1 LYGRRRDRRRRAD
14 HEDRKHHQ
22 GHRHRDDSDNIAR
35 VKLKIPKFIGKED
48 ADAYL
53 KWVEQC
59 DQIFRVH
66 NLSDQ
71 RCVNLASVEF
81 SGYALTW
88 WNQVQENQLELGCD
102 YINTWAELKRVMRRR
117 FVPSS
122 YQCDLRNRLQVL
134 MQGKRTVDEYYKE
147 MELLLVRAEIRE
159 DPESKMA
166 KFLSGL
172 NEEIAGFVEMFPYH
186 SLQDLVDQA
195 KRTERKIQHEA
206 HGKSYSSHS
215 IAAPWRKQQSSTS
228 FGGGRS
234 HGAAARPS
242 SSNATSK
249 MVVSSASSLANRQ
262 RPAASTVAPS
272 ANSAATSS
280 TRSRA
285 IECHKTMIVNEHG
298 EWESESDLEDEGPRF
313 DDEIE
318 SEKSEEIQPDE
329 ADNNCFISRRVLSV
343 AATKEDNNQRHN
355 LFHTSGMIK
364 EKLCSIIV
372 DNGSCKNMA
381 SQELVER
388 LGIKERRHPS
398 PYKIQW
404 LNDCGALKV
413 TNVVTIP
420 FSIGRY
426 NDQVVCDEVPM
437 QAC

>member
-1 LYGRRRDRRRRAD
+1 
-14 HEDRKHHQ
+14 
-22 GHRHRDDSDNIAR
+22 
-35 VKLKIPKFIGKED
+35 
-48 ADAYL
+48 
-53 KWVEQC
+53 
-59 DQIFRVH
+59 
-66 NLSDQ
+66 
-71 RCVNLASVEF
+71 
-81 SGYALTW
+81 
-88 WNQVQENQLELGCD
+88 
-102 YINTWAELKRVMRRR
+102 
-117 FVPSS
+117 
-122 YQCDLRNRLQVL
+122 
-134 MQGKRTVDEYYKE
+134 

-262 RPAASTVAPS
+262 RPTASTVAPS

-318 SEKSEEIQPDE
+318 SEESEEIQADE

-343 AATKEDNNQRHN
+343 AATKEDNNQRHK

-426 NDQVVCDEVPM
+426 NDQVVCDEEYEDVFPEKVPPGLPPKRGIEH
-437 QAC
+437 QIDLVLSASLPNHAPYLTNLEETKEIQRQVQELINKGYVKECLYANLAKCTFCTDKVVFGFVVSAHGVEVDEEKIKAICEWKPPQNVSKVRSFLGLAGFYRRFVKGFSTIAAPINELTKKEI